1 MTVKVARNSIA
12 RPVPLNTA
20 TESRPMHA
28 TLVLY
33 AGGRPELS
41 KSPMHAFMVGVSYSH
56 GN

>member
-1 MTVKVARNSIA
+1 MITWASQFEFA
-12 RPVPLNTA
+12 GT
-20 TESRPMHA
+20 